1 MLSQSLLE
9 RLGDDVVEVVD
20 AVLTWDDVR
29 HVLLLVM
36 VVIAGVVM

>member
-20 AVLTWDDVR
+20 AVLTCDDVC
-29 HVLLLVM
+29 HVLLLVI